1 MKYLISK
8 KNRGFTLVEL
18 MVAVAVFSIVMVT
31 AASALLNVIEANRKA
46 QAIKTAIN
54 NINFALEAISKD
66 MRVGTEYECLDED
79 FNKINPDGNCGVSG
93 GVAIRYR
100 SVQAG
105 DDTGNKKLYAY
116 YYFDNKTT
124 GPNSRSIMG
133 CVEDNA
139 NDCSNYD
146 ANYSRLTSEEIAIT
160 SARFYV
166 VGNTAPG
173 VSPKLQPRMV
183 MTLTGKVNEGKKTE
197 TEFNLQTSVS
207 QRARILQQ
215 N

>member
-1 MKYLISK
+1 MKYFKK
-8 KNRGFTLVEL
+8 KNNKGFTLVEL

-66 MRVGTEYECLDED
+66 MRVGTGYECS
-79 FNKINPDGNCGVSG
+79 DGGGNFVANCPIDG
-93 GVAIRYR
+93 GDRIRYR

-105 DDTGNKKLYAY
+105 PDGDKKLYAY
-116 YYFDNKTT
+116 YYFDKDPDV
-124 GPNSRSIMG
+124 GAIMG
-133 CVEDNA
+133 CIEDIA
-139 NDCSNYD
+139 GDCSVYG
-146 ANYSRLTSEEIAIT
+146 ANYTRLTSEEIKIT
-160 SARFYV
+160 RARFYV
-166 VGNTAPG
+166 VGNGLDAAG
-173 VSPKLQPRMV
+173 KRQQPRMV

-197 TEFNLQTSVS
+197 TEFDLQTSVS
-207 QRARILQQ
+207 QRARILQT